1 MFTLTVYDWLRDYLQ
16 KVAVQYKF
24 LGVFIISLL
33 GSASI
38 VFPIPYTLVILF
50 LGMNHII
57 DPLTLTVAG
66 GLGSAVGQLSGYY
79 IGYFGAKLVGVERRR
94 RMEFFVRMFKKYGS
108 TLVFLFAFTPLP
120 DDLIIIPLGV
130 LRYGFLRV
138 FIPLLMG
145 KLLMCF
151 LLAYFGN
158 VFGTLL
164 CAMFGE
170 ENFLAETLFTTVMLI
185 LIFIV
190 LLKVDWEKVF
200 ENYIAKRAKQQQ

>member
-1 MFTLTVYDWLRDYLQ
+1 VFTLTVYDWLRDYLQ

-50 LGMNHII
+50 LGVNHII

>member
-1 MFTLTVYDWLRDYLQ
+1 
-16 KVAVQYKF
+16 
-24 LGVFIISLL
+24 
-33 GSASI
+33 
-38 VFPIPYTLVILF
+38 
-50 LGMNHII
+50 
-57 DPLTLTVAG
+57 
-66 GLGSAVGQLSGYY
+66 
-79 IGYFGAKLVGVERRR
+79 
-94 RMEFFVRMFKKYGS
+94 MEFFVRMFKKYGS
-108 TLVFLFAFTPLP
+108 TLVFLFALTPLP

-158 VFGTLL
+158 VFETLL

>member
-1 MFTLTVYDWLRDYLQ
+1 MPALTVYDWLRDYLQ
-16 KVAVQYKF
+16 NVAVQYQF
-24 LGVFIISLL
+24 LGVFLISLL

-38 VFPIPYTLVILF
+38 AFPIPYTLVILF

-66 GLGSAVGQLSGYY
+66 GLGSAIGQLSGYY
-79 IGYFGAKLVGVERRR
+79 IGYFGAKLVSLERRR
-94 RMEFFVRMFKKYGS
+94 KMEFLVKMFKKYGS
-108 TLVFLFAFTPLP
+108 ILVFLFALTPLP

-130 LRYGFLRV
+130 LRYSFISV

-158 VFGTLL
+158 IFGTILL
-164 CAMFGE
+164 SMFGE
-170 ENFLAETLFTTVMLI
+170 ENFWLGALFTTVLLI
-185 LIFIV
+185 PTFIV
-190 LLKVDWEKVF
+190 LLKVDWEKIF
-200 ENYIAKRAKQQQ
+200 ENYMAKKAKQQ

>member
-1 MFTLTVYDWLRDYLQ
+1 MSTLTVYDWLRDYLQ

-79 IGYFGAKLVGVERRR
+79 IGCFGAKLVGVERRR

-108 TLVFLFAFTPLP
+108 ALVFLFALTPLP

-145 KLLMCF
+145 KVLMCF
-151 LLAYFGN
+151 LIAYFGN
-158 VFGTLL
+158 VFGALL

>member
-1 MFTLTVYDWLRDYLQ
+1 MSTLTVYDWLRDYLQ
-16 KVAVQYKF
+16 KVAVQYQF

-38 VFPIPYTLVILF
+38 AFPIPYTLVILF

-79 IGYFGAKLVGVERRR
+79 IGYFGAKLVSVERRR
-94 RMEFFVRMFKKYGS
+94 KMEFFVKMFKKYGS
-108 TLVFLFAFTPLP
+108 ALVFLFALTPLP

-130 LRYGFLRV
+130 LRYSFIRV

-158 VFGTLL
+158 IFGTLL
-164 CAMFGE
+164 YAMFGE

-185 LIFIV
+185 LIFIL
-190 LLKVDWEKVF
+190 LLKVDWEQIFK
-200 ENYIAKRAKQQQ
+200 NYMAKRAKQQQ

>member
-1 MFTLTVYDWLRDYLQ
+1 LTVYDWLRDYLQ

-79 IGYFGAKLVGVERRR
+79 IGCFGAKLVGVERRR

-108 TLVFLFAFTPLP
+108 ALVFLFALTPLP

-145 KLLMCF
+145 KVLMCF
-151 LLAYFGN
+151 LIAYFGN
-158 VFGTLL
+158 VFGALL

>member
-1 MFTLTVYDWLRDYLQ
+1 VFTLTVYDWLRDYLQ

-108 TLVFLFAFTPLP
+108 ALVFLFALTPLP

>member
-1 MFTLTVYDWLRDYLQ
+1 VFTLTVYDWLRDYLQ

>member
-1 MFTLTVYDWLRDYLQ
+1 VSTLTVYDWLRDYLQ

-108 TLVFLFAFTPLP
+108 ALVFLFALTPLP

-145 KLLMCF
+145 KVLMCF
-151 LLAYFGN
+151 LIAYFGN
-158 VFGTLL
+158 VFGALL